1 MSTLKKLLA
10 VFAFVIP
17 SLTACGGPKEVKVTL
32 TDFGIESSLTVFRVG
47 ARYHFVVTNV
57 GTVSHEIM
65 LMEPMQ
71 DKGTGM
77 DMEELDQFALAV
89 IEEDVL
95 TPGVTESFDYIFMEP
110 TPKGHLEFAC
120 HVEGHYEAGMHLPIT
135 VK

>member
-1 MSTLKKLLA
+1 MFILKKLMVVIALA
-10 VFAFVIP
+10 LP
-17 SLTACGGPKEVKVTL
+17 LLTACNSPSVVKVTL
-32 TDFGIESSLTVFRVG
+32 TDLGIESSLATFKTGV
-47 ARYHFVVTNV
+47 RYHFVVTNA

-95 TPGVTESFDYIFMEP
+95 VPGITETFDYIFTELA
-110 TPKGHLEFAC
+110 PKGQLEFAC
-120 HVEGHYEAGMHLPIT
+120 HVQGHYEAGMHLPIT
-135 VK
+135 VE